1 MFVGLCSVLVVK
13 LAERH
18 ITVARQVDSAPAGH
32 ALLVIVEVPDN
43 VVRIAADNGAVDLRL
58 AGIEDEITRIAQKA
72 ESVVAAVG
80 AVRYLDPTL
89 LLF

>member
-1 MFVGLCSVLVVK
+1 MG
-13 LAERH
+13 
-18 ITVARQVDSAPAGH
+18 
-32 ALLVIVEVPDN
+32 
-43 VVRIAADNGAVDLRL
+43 VRIAADNGAVDLRL
-58 AGIEDEITRIAQKA
+58 ASVEDEITRIAQKA